1 MPEEQQQ
8 VWHPSSYISDE
19 MRARH
24 WSIEDLAEEMDV
36 HTDEVKNVLWAE
48 LPVTEEFA
56 EGLSR
61 AFGTSKEM
69 WLNLQKQFDESE

>member
-1 MPEEQQQ
+1 
-8 VWHPSSYISDE
+8 
-19 MRARH
+19 
-24 WSIEDLAEEMDV
+24 MDV